1 MTRQSYLP
9 LLPLRKYYPFRK
21 HFLFGKQKKNLMK
34 EEKTKEEMHSECTR
48 SILPVKDALEVLN
61 GRWKLPIIIAL
72 TYGDKR
78 FKEISKEVRGIT
90 DKVLSKEL
98 KELEMNK
105 LISRTVHDTFPPKV
119 VYSITD
125 HGHSLKKVI
134 SELHDWGS
142 NHRKVVLG
150 I

>member
-1 MTRQSYLP
+1 MDRPRGTAGLSVAM
-9 LLPLRKYYPFRK
+9 
-21 HFLFGKQKKNLMK
+21 G
-34 EEKTKEEMHSECTR
+34 
-48 SILPVKDALEVLN
+48 
-61 GRWKLPIIIAL
+61 
-72 TYGDKR
+72 
-78 FKEISKEVRGIT
+78 GIT

-105 LISRTVHDTFPPKV
+105 LISRTVHDSFPPMV

-134 SELHDWGS
+134 SELHSWGS

-150 I
+150 Q